1 MIEYIKDLIEK
12 IKNGMLKEMYIEG
25 KWIAKYIYKYKWGV
39 VFYIFLG
46 ILGTILGLISS
57 VFSKNLIDAVTG
69 HDSENI
75 GVIIATIIGMGLGS
89 IILEAVT
96 GRISAKINIKV
107 GNEIRADIYDKI
119 INTDWESMSSFHSGD
134 LLTRLTGDATTVA
147 DSVLGWIPNLITKL
161 VQFICIFAV
170 IMYYDP
176 TMAVLS
182 LLSAPI
188 TILVSKSLM
197 LKMRKFNKAS
207 REISSEMMAFN
218 EETFQNLQSIKA
230 FNLINVFSNRLRGV
244 QEKAKKVGLEYN
256 KFSIYTYCFMS
267 VVGMIVYY
275 SCFGWGVYRLWTG
288 HITYGTMTLFLQL
301 SSKLSSSFSDLIN
314 VVPSAIGA
322 TTAAGRIMEVVELP
336 RENIKDDSIVDT
348 MCTNLDDN
356 GISVK
361 VEDGYF
367 KYLNSEKVV
376 LDNANIEANPSEI
389 IALVGPSGE
398 GKSTMM
404 RILLGL
410 TNLKSGKATLKDES
424 GLNCHISASSRK
436 LMAYVP
442 QEKTMF
448 SGTIAENMRMVK
460 ADATDEEIVNALK
473 DACAYDFVEK
483 LPEGIYS
490 SIGERG
496 LGFSEGQNQRLSI
509 ARALLRNS
517 PILLLDEATS
527 ALDVDTESRVLKNI
541 MESNKKRTCIV
552 TTHRPSVL
560 NMCDRVYRIC
570 QSKVNLVEQSEVD
583 MMVVDF

>member
-267 VVGMIVYY
+267 VVGMVVYY

-460 ADATDEEIVNALK
+460 ADATDEEIINALK

-509 ARALLRNS
+509 ARALLRNL

-527 ALDVDTESRVLKNI
+527 ALDVDTERRVLKNI

-560 NMCDRVYRIC
+560 NMCDRVYRI
-570 QSKVNLVEQSEVD
+570 SDSRVNLVEQSEVD

>member
-1 MIEYIKDLIEK
+1 MIDYLKDLIEK
-12 IKNGMLKEMYIEG
+12 IKNGMLKEMYVEA
-25 KWIAKYIYKYKWGV
+25 KWISKYIYKYKWQV
-39 VFYIFLG
+39 AFYIFLG
-46 ILGTILGLISS
+46 ILGTVLSLISS

-69 HDSENI
+69 HDTEHI
-75 GVIIATIIGMGLGS
+75 GFIVSTIICMGLGS
-89 IILEAVT
+89 IVLDAVT

-107 GNEIRADIYDKI
+107 GNEIRADVYDRI

-147 DSVLGWIPNLITKL
+147 DSVLGWIPNLITRL
-161 VQFICIFAV
+161 VQFICIFSV

-176 TMAVLS
+176 TMGVLS
-182 LLSAPI
+182 LISAPI

-207 REISSEMMAFN
+207 REISSEMMSFN

-230 FNLINVFSNRLRGV
+230 FNLINVFSNRLRIV
-244 QEKAKKVGLEYN
+244 QEKSKKVGLEYN

-267 VVGMIVYY
+267 VVGMVVYY

-301 SSKLSSSFSDLIN
+301 SSKLSSAFSDLIN

-322 TTAAGRIMEVVELP
+322 TTAAGRIMEVVDLP
-336 RENIKDDSIVDT
+336 RENIKDDAIVNE
-348 MCTNLDDN
+348 MCGNLDDN
-356 GISVK
+356 GIGVK
-361 VEDGYF
+361 IEDGHF
-367 KYLNSEKVV
+367 KYLNSEKIV

-410 TNLKSGKATLKDES
+410 TNLKSGKATLEDEN
-424 GLNCHISASSRK
+424 GLNCDISASSRK

-460 ADATDEEIVNALK
+460 TDATDDEIINALK
-473 DACAYDFVEK
+473 NACAYDFIEK

-527 ALDVDTESRVLKNI
+527 ALDVDTERRVLKNI
-541 MESNKKRTCIV
+541 MESNSKRTCIV

-570 QSKVNLVEQSEVD
+570 KSRVDLVEQSEVD
-583 MMVVDF
+583 KMVVDF

>member
-356 GISVK
+356 GISVR

-460 ADATDEEIVNALK
+460 IDATDEEIINALK

-527 ALDVDTESRVLKNI
+527 ALDVDTERRVLKNI

-570 QSKVNLVEQSEVD
+570 QSQVNLVEQSEVEK
-583 MMVVDF
+583 MAVDF

>member
-1 MIEYIKDLIEK
+1 MIAYLKELIEK
-12 IKNGMLKEMYIEG
+12 IKNGLLKEMYIEA
-25 KWIAKYIYKYKWGV
+25 KWISQYIYRYKWSV

-46 ILGTILGLISS
+46 ILGTVLGLISS
-57 VFSKNLIDAVTG
+57 VASKYLIDAVTG
-69 HDSENI
+69 HDTENI

-89 IILEAVT
+89 ILLEAVT

-119 INTDWESMSSFHSGD
+119 VNTDWESMSAFHSGD

-147 DSVLGWIPNLITKL
+147 DSVLGWIPNLITK
-161 VQFICIFAV
+161 VMQFVCILSV
-170 IMYYDP
+170 ILYYDS
-176 TMAVLS
+176 TMAVLA
-182 LLSAPI
+182 LLSAPV

-207 REISSEMMAFN
+207 REISSEMMSFN

-230 FNLINVFSNRLRGV
+230 FNLINVFSNRLREV
-244 QEKAKKVGLEYN
+244 QEKSKKVGLEYN
-256 KFSIYTYCFMS
+256 KFSIYTYCFMAI
-267 VVGMIVYY
+267 VGMVVYY
-275 SCFGWGVYRLWTG
+275 ACFGWGVYRLWTG

-301 SSKLSSSFSDLIN
+301 SSRLSSSFSELIN
-314 VVPSAIGA
+314 LVPSAIGA

-336 RENIKDDSIVDT
+336 REKIKDDEIVET
-348 MCTNLDDN
+348 ICNNLDEN
-356 GISVK
+356 GVSIK
-361 VEDGYF
+361 LENAQF
-367 KYLNSEKVV
+367 KYLNSDKVV
-376 LDNANIEANPSEI
+376 IDDANIEANPSEI
-389 IALVGPSGE
+389 IAFVGPSGE

-404 RILLGL
+404 RLLLGL
-410 TNLKSGKATLKDES
+410 TNLNKGKAIINDENGLK
-424 GLNCHISASSRK
+424 CHISASTRR

-460 ADATDEEIVNALK
+460 ANASDEEIIEALEA
-473 DACAYDFVEK
+473 ACAYEFVEK
-483 LPEGIYS
+483 LPKGIYS

-527 ALDVDTESRVLKNI
+527 ALDVDTERRVLKNI
-541 MESNKKRTCIV
+541 MENNSKRTCIV

-560 NMCDRVYRIC
+560 NMCDRVYRISK
-570 QSKVNLVEQSEVD
+570 SKVNLVEESEID
-583 MMVVDF
+583 RMVVDF

>member
-1 MIEYIKDLIEK
+1 MIEYLKELIEK
-12 IKNGMLKEMYIEG
+12 IKNGMLKEMYVEA
-25 KWIAKYIYKYKWGV
+25 KWISKYIYKYKWEV

-46 ILGTILGLISS
+46 ILGTVLGLISS

-69 HDSENI
+69 HDTENI
-75 GVIIATIIGMGLGS
+75 GFIISTIIGMGLGS
-89 IILEAVT
+89 IVLEAVT

-107 GNEIRADIYDKI
+107 GNEIRADIYDRI
-119 INTDWESMSSFHSGD
+119 INTDWESMSAFHSGD

-147 DSVLGWIPNLITKL
+147 DSVLGWIPNLITRL
-161 VQFICIFAV
+161 VQFICIFSV

-182 LLSAPI
+182 LISAPI

-207 REISSEMMAFN
+207 REISSEMMSFN

-230 FNLINVFSNRLRGV
+230 FNLINVFSNRLRIV
-244 QEKAKKVGLEYN
+244 QEKSKKVGLEYN

-267 VVGMIVYY
+267 VVGMVVYY

-301 SSKLSSSFSDLIN
+301 SSKLSGAFSDLIN

-322 TTAAGRIMEVVELP
+322 TTAAGRIMEVVDLP

-348 MCTNLDDN
+348 IYNNIDDN

-361 VEDGYF
+361 IEDGHF
-367 KYLNSEKVV
+367 KYLNSEKIV

-410 TNLKSGKATLKDES
+410 TNLKRGKATLEDEN
-424 GLNCHISASSRK
+424 GLNCDISASSRK

-460 ADATDEEIVNALK
+460 IDATDEEIINALK
-473 DACAYDFVEK
+473 EACAYDFVEK

-527 ALDVDTESRVLKNI
+527 ALDVDTERRVLKNI
-541 MESNKKRTCIV
+541 MESNSKRTCIV

-560 NMCDRVYRIC
+560 NMCNRVYRIC
-570 QSKVNLVEQSEVD
+570 KSQVNLVEQSEVEK
-583 MMVVDF
+583 MAVDF

>member
-1 MIEYIKDLIEK
+1 MIEYIKDIIEK

-267 VVGMIVYY
+267 VVGMVVYY

-460 ADATDEEIVNALK
+460 ADATDEEIINALK

-527 ALDVDTESRVLKNI
+527 ALDVDTERRVLKNI

-560 NMCDRVYRIC
+560 NMCDRVYRI
-570 QSKVNLVEQSEVD
+570 SDSRVNLVEQSEVD

>member
-188 TILVSKSLM
+188 TIIVSKSLM

-460 ADATDEEIVNALK
+460 ADATDEEIINALK

-527 ALDVDTESRVLKNI
+527 ALDVDTERRVLKNI

-560 NMCDRVYRIC
+560 NMCDRVYRI
-570 QSKVNLVEQSEVD
+570 SDSRVNLVEQSEVD